1 MKIRLFLLL
10 FLLSSAIRAQE
21 FEGVIKWSM
30 KMDIT
35 DPKLKAQMEEAEKK
49 MADPATQAQMKEAM
63 EKMNNPEMKNMMESN
78 PQLKAQMEAMMKN
91 MQSGNMNSMM
101 PTGMTLKTK
110 GGNVI
115 SGIEGGMMG
124 GMETLF
130 LKDKNE
136 SYLINREAKTY
147 TVLPKHESSASNHD
161 PSVTVKKTMETQKIL
176 NYNCIKTLVTVSD
189 GTHTVNQ
196 VFWTTTELKG
206 IDFKSLSSQSMGQGK
221 EAMYYKDL
229 EGVPLKIE
237 MTMPQ
242 GTMTMEVTEI
252 KKQSLPASDFQIPS
266 GFTKTRAQ
274 GQ

>member
-1 MKIRLFLLL
+1 MKTRLFLLL
-10 FLLSSAIRAQE
+10 LLLSSAVMAQD

-30 KMDIT
+30 KMEIT
-35 DPKLKAQMEEAEKK
+35 DPKLKAQMEEAEQK
-49 MADPATQAQMKEAM
+49 MKDPATQAQMKEAM
-63 EKMNNPEMKNMMESN
+63 EKMNDPQFKKMMESN
-78 PQLKAQMEAMMKN
+78 PQMKAQMEAMMKN
-91 MQSGNMNSMM
+91 MQSGNVSSMM

-110 GGNVI
+110 GGNVL
-115 SGIEGGMMG
+115 SGMEGGMMS

-147 TVLPKHESSASNHD
+147 SVLPKYESAVSGRD
-161 PSVTVKKTMETQKIL
+161 PSITVKKTTETQKIL
-176 NYNCIKTLVTVSD
+176 NYTCLKTLVTISD
-189 GTHTVNQ
+189 GTHTVDQ

-206 IDFKSLSSQSMGQGK
+206 IDFKNLSNQNMGKGK
-221 EAMYYKDL
+221 QAMYYKDL

-242 GTMTMEVTEI
+242 GTMLMEVKEI
-252 KKQSLPASDFQIPS
+252 KKQTLPASDFQVPS
-266 GFTKTRAQ
+266 GFTQTAAP